1 MEQTGGIFG
10 YIGLETS
17 TTHNL
22 NIQYAVNAGEV
33 SGSQNVGGCVGRLY
47 DDMNDVEHK
56 ISYCA
61 NYGKVSNS
69 GNGNL
74 GGILGQGDSKKMI
87 IMNSANHGERSPE
100 DQMAHHKWV
109 VSPEEWEK
117 IREASQSE
125 TTWSWLIA
133 VTGAISLLIT

>member
-1 MEQTGGIFG
+1 MPTLSRIALIHAPEVLAGKVDFTEGTMINYSNIAGMEQTGGIFG

-47 DDMNDVEHK
+47 DDMNDV
-56 ISYCA
+56 STRSLYCA

-74 GGILGQGDSKKMI
+74 GGILGQG
-87 IMNSANHGERSPE
+87 
-100 DQMAHHKWV
+100 
-109 VSPEEWEK
+109 
-117 IREASQSE
+117 E
-125 TTWSWLIA
+125 TA
-133 VTGAISLLIT
+133 RR